1 MGDRLQQDKKVAT
14 LAGVPNTLLLILPRL
29 FHKWDP
35 LLGVRGLWGPRGRPG
50 AELQNF
56 YTCCILNLE
65 VLAFEEDPS
74 STSSA
79 LPWLARRYLKI
90 KVLRIQETLRLKSFA
105 TLTSTPRSLRELSHV
120 GEVVLAD
127 VDQVHLARTSPHWGE
142 LGLSRG
148 HLSSAGSGTVVG
160 RTA

>member
-14 LAGVPNTLLLILPRL
+14 LAGVPNTLLLLLPRL

-35 LLGVRGLWGPRGRPG
+35 LLGVRGLWGPRGRRG

-79 LPWLARRYLKI
+79 LPWLAIMYLENKDL
-90 KVLRIQETLRLKSFA
+90 KYSGNCTSQEFCNSDQYAQELEGVVSCWRGSF
-105 TLTSTPRSLRELSHV
+105 
-120 GEVVLAD
+120 G
-127 VDQVHLARTSPHWGE
+127 
-142 LGLSRG
+142 
-148 HLSSAGSGTVVG
+148 
-160 RTA
+160 

>member
-1 MGDRLQQDKKVAT
+1 MGDSLQQDKKVAT
-14 LAGVPNTLLLILPRL
+14 LAGVPNTLLLLLPRL

-56 YTCCILNLE
+56 YTCCILNME

-79 LPWLARRYLKI
+79 LPWLAIPYLKI
-90 KVLRIQETLRLKSFA
+90 KDLKYSGNFSSLEFCNSDQYAQELEGVVSCWGGSF
-105 TLTSTPRSLRELSHV
+105 
-120 GEVVLAD
+120 G
-127 VDQVHLARTSPHWGE
+127 
-142 LGLSRG
+142 
-148 HLSSAGSGTVVG
+148 
-160 RTA
+160 